1 MYLCVTLPIL
11 PLKAYMR
18 TRIPREDLLFPYYH
32 RIRDDGLWN
41 VWHSNP
47 LKTPY
52 IVACFSSESEA
63 LAHAKDLNALYRAES
78 DASAPEEPRGP
89 SLLQRMLG
97 AAGQLLR
104 LRS

>member
-41 VWHSNP
+41 VWNSNP

-78 DASAPEEPRGP
+78 DA
-89 SLLQRMLG
+89 QI
-97 AAGQLLR
+97 AARIQAETSWLHR
-104 LRS
+104 LRTFLVRLLGT